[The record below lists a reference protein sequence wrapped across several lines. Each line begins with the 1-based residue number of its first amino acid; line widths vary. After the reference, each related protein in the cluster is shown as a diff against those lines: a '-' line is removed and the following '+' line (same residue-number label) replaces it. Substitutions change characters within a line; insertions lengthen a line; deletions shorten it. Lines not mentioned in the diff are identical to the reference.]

1 MVSRR
6 TFLSGLALTGL
17 SAGVLF
23 RPYIARATEPL
34 VLWGPP
40 AAPSIILA
48 QAAQSGLLSDVG
60 IHATFRTWK
69 SPDEL
74 RAGISSG
81 SYHATVVPTY
91 VAANFYNRGLGL
103 RLMNVLT
110 NGLLYVVAPEGVITN
125 VQSLKGRKIAVPLRN
140 DMPDFIF
147 RRLLASAGLTVA
159 DVNIEYTGSPSEAM
173 QFMMAGR
180 VDAAFLTEPASTSAI
195 MRASMAGKTLVRA
208 ISAQEVWKSVTG
220 TNIIPQAGLA
230 VSKSFSSDLG
240 QEGLNTLQAVIE
252 TALAQV
258 LKDPSAAAAA
268 ASSVLELPAPV
279 IERSIPYSNLVAA
292 RASAEKKELFTLFEA
307 LSQEDPRIIGGKVPD
322 DGFFAL

>member
-1 MVSRR
+1 MISRR
-6 TFLSGLALTGL
+6 TFLSGIALTGL
-17 SAGVLF
+17 SAGVLH
-23 RPYIARATEPL
+23 RPFIARAAEPL

-48 QAAQSGLLSDVG
+48 QAVASGLLRELGPDVS
-60 IHATFRTWK
+60 FRTWK

-91 VAANFYNRGLGL
+91 VASNFYNRGLGV
-103 RLMNVLT
+103 RLLNVLT
-110 NGLLYVVAPEGVITN
+110 NGLLYIVAPAGTVSDMA
-125 VQSLKGRKIAVPLRN
+125 SLKGKKIAVPLRN

-147 RRLLASAGLTVA
+147 RRLLASANMA
-159 DVNIEYTGSPSEAM
+159 ASEIQIEYTGSPSEAM
-173 QFMMAGR
+173 QFLMAGR
-180 VDAAFLTEPASTSAI
+180 VDAAFLTEPASTAAI
-195 MRASMAGKTLVRA
+195 LRASMMGKTLERA

-220 TNIIPQAGLA
+220 TSIIPQAGLA
-230 VSKSFSSDLG
+230 VSNKFSADLG
-240 QEGLNTLQAVIE
+240 EKGLEALQASLG

-258 LKDPSAAAAA
+258 LKDPAAAAAAA
-268 ASSVLELPAPV
+268 ASTLELPAPV

-292 RASAEKKELFTLFEA
+292 RASTEMKELFTLFEA
-307 LSQEDPRIIGGKVPD
+307 LAQEDPRIIGGKVPD